1 MAGLALAGTSSHC
14 QAYGRHQPV
23 LCPSLLSSVQVA
35 WRLATIMYFSQSWK
49 LKSNEDDS
57 VGKLKQKL
65 MSGLTGDNVKIV
77 ETLLEYWGDEL
88 LEFILNDEVSL
99 SQKLIVISLIFGL
112 DFETELWQLCSDSE
126 DGRSLGRKYHFLAD
140 KKTPTPASP

>member
-1 MAGLALAGTSSHC
+1 
-14 QAYGRHQPV
+14 
-23 LCPSLLSSVQVA
+23 
-35 WRLATIMYFSQSWK
+35 
-49 LKSNEDDS
+49 
-57 VGKLKQKL
+57 